1 MHRVA
6 VWTHDASGC
15 SLDAWVAACHAYG
28 CRRGLCSLLAT
39 HLPGRSPDECGDRL
53 ESLHVQMSAG
63 AAARG
68 SVCFCGT
75 GRHLDGSRIPFDGSW
90 VQCDG
95 CQLWCHRQCTG
106 LKPTKAACDD
116 VECACPACTL
126 LLTTYYLLLT
136 PHYLLLT
143 TWSYSLFTTHYSL
156 LTTHYSL
163 LTYHLPLTTYYYL
176 LPRYACPSC
185 SAYEASVMKRSRP
198 SMTLEEGKEA
208 GLCGTPG
215 CELPDH
221 HQARSA

>member
-1 MHRVA
+1 MMHRVA
-6 VWTHDASGC
+6 AWTHGLQRATPMVAGAASARCWRRTYPVDRPTSAATGW
-15 SLDAWVAACHAYG
+15 SLSMCR
-28 CRRGLCSLLAT
+28 CRRG
-39 HLPGRSPDECGDRL
+39 RRR
-53 ESLHVQMSAG
+53 
-63 AAARG
+63 AARSA
-68 SVCFCGT
+68 SVARAVT
-75 GRHLDGSRIPFDGSW
+75 W
-90 VQCDG
+90 
-95 CQLWCHRQCTG
+95 TG
-106 LKPTKAACDD
+106 LVSHSMGLGCSAMGASSGATVSAQGSSRPRQRVTTSSAHAP
-116 VECACPACTL
+116 PAPYYSP
-126 LLTTYYLLLT
+126 LTTYYLRLT
-136 PHYLLLT
+136 IYYLPLGRTHYL
-143 TWSYSLFTTHYSL
+143 L